1 MKIEKITENKIR
13 VLLKNEDIKDKNI
26 DLHTIMTKAIESQG
40 FFLEMLNKAE
50 EEVGFK
56 TDGYRLLIE
65 AYSSPENDF
74 IFTITKYLDETKKK
88 VVPRRRKINTNV
100 KNMIYAFDNF
110 ESFCELC
117 SYLSKSNLATRGLA
131 RSISLYEYNNIYYL
145 IIKGINSKNVSCKT
159 LFSVFS
165 EFGRYYNVSTIF
177 ENKLL
182 EHGKSV
188 MKHNALNTG
197 IRYFA

>member
-13 VLLKNEDIKDKNI
+13 VLLKYEDIKDKNI

-40 FFLEMLNKAE
+40 FFLEMLNQAE

-74 IFTITKYLDETKKK
+74 IFTITKYLDETRKK

-100 KNMIYAFDNF
+100 KNMVYAFDNF

-117 SYLSKSNLATRGLA
+117 TYLNRSNLAVRGLA
-131 RSISLYEYNNIYYL
+131 RSISLHEYNNTYYL
-145 IIKGINSKNVSCKT
+145 FIKGINNKNISCKT
-159 LFSVFS
+159 LFAIFS
-165 EFGRYYNVSTIF
+165 EFGKYFNVSTMF

-182 EHGKSV
+182 EHGKAV
-188 MKHNALNTG
+188 IKHNALNTG
-197 IRYFA
+197 IKYFA